1 MKSTPAPRA
10 ILATD
15 LDGTLLQADGSVSPR
30 TREVLGR
37 ARDSRVEVVFITGRP
52 PMFLPAVVA
61 EAGHTGAVICA
72 NGSVTLDAATMVPDR
87 VHTFA
92 PTVLAEVLSRM
103 VASMPGSEYRTMMH
117 RPGED
122 SIRVI
127 GEGAAYP
134 RLIRDRVAAG
144 WQVFKLAVIGP
155 DHHTPDSF
163 LALAAGTLGTLAEVT
178 HSSYGLPLVEIGPRG
193 VSKGSALA
201 AHAAAVGVPRA
212 DVHAVGDMPND
223 LPMLTVAGR
232 SYAVANAHPDV
243 IGAVGRVL
251 PSNAEDGVAVLLEEL
266 LHQYG

>member
-1 MKSTPAPRA
+1 MRSIPAPRA

-15 LDGTLLQADGSVSPR
+15 LDGTLLRADGTVSQR
-30 TREVLGR
+30 TREVLAL
-37 ARDSRVEVVFITGRP
+37 ARTSRVEVVFITGRP

-61 EAGHTGAVICA
+61 EAGHTGTVICA
-72 NGSVTLDAATMVPDR
+72 NGSVTLDAATMQPAR
-87 VHTFA
+87 VEVFPA
-92 PTVLAEVLSRM
+92 AVLAEVLTCLVST
-103 VASMPGSEYRTMMH
+103 MPGCEYRTMMY
-117 RPGED
+117 RPGEE

-127 GEGAAYP
+127 GEGAQYP
-134 RLIRDRVAAG
+134 RLIAARVAAG

-163 LALAAGTLGTLAEVT
+163 LALAAGALGGLAEVT
-178 HSSYGLPLVEIGPRG
+178 HSSYRVPLVEIGPRG

-201 AHAAAVGVPRA
+201 DHAAAAGVPMA

-223 LPMLTVAGR
+223 LPMLALAGR

-243 IGAVGRVL
+243 SGAVGRVL

-266 LHQYG
+266 VRRYG